1 MIYIL
6 FDYKDGYNIASKL
19 APPKCSMVQQPLEIL
34 KFLQGVARIFDQHST
49 VEFTPIERES
59 YIKIKATITQYEMAI
74 TLEEIL
80 QWLRLR
86 NEDRLSS

>member
-1 MIYIL
+1 M
-6 FDYKDGYNIASKL
+6 
-19 APPKCSMVQQPLEIL
+19 
-34 KFLQGVARIFDQHST
+34 RIFDQHST
-49 VEFTPIERES
+49 VEFTPIEGES

-86 NEDRLSS
+86 NEDRPSS